1 MFTFSIFLTY
11 CICLFLILS
20 YISPVLTSVNAA
32 NSHSSKRNYISVTT
46 FHKQRLLNAA
56 DPSLI
61 SYFLFKLKIVSFPCR
76 SVKYLS
82 EVIKRICST
91 FTDRGQDQ
99 LIEEEMSKADFDAVP
114 EVDID
119 DGVFKYVYIRYV

>member
-1 MFTFSIFLTY
+1 MI
-11 CICLFLILS
+11 
-20 YISPVLTSVNAA
+20 
-32 NSHSSKRNYISVTT
+32 
-46 FHKQRLLNAA
+46 
-56 DPSLI
+56 
-61 SYFLFKLKIVSFPCR
+61 
-76 SVKYLS
+76 YLS

-119 DGVFKYVYIRYV
+119 DGVFKYVYIRYL